1 MDFNNLI
8 QTFSIWILPVLFAI
22 TVHEAAH
29 GYAARFFGDHTAAS
43 LGRLSLNP
51 LKHID
56 PMGTVVVPIAVFIA
70 SSIAGSGFVFGWA
83 KPVPVDMRNL
93 RNPRYDMAWV
103 AMAGPAS
110 NFAMAVFWVL
120 MMGLG
125 QWMVGQGMGD
135 WALPLVLMGQAGVF
149 INLLLMLFNLL
160 PIPPLDGGR
169 VLVSFLPPKLGM
181 QVSRVEPFGFVILM
195 ALMFSNV
202 LWMVLGPAL
211 SGMTQ
216 WMTGFVLP

>member
-1 MDFNNLI
+1 MDFNLI

-29 GYAARFFGDHTAAS
+29 GYAARYFGDQTAAR

-51 LKHID
+51 LRHID
-56 PMGTVVVPIAVFIA
+56 LMGTILVPSVTFIL
-70 SSIAGSGFVFGWA
+70 SILSGSGGFVFGWA

-93 RNPRYDMAWV
+93 RNPRFDMAWV

-110 NFAMAVFWVL
+110 NLVMAALWTLV
-120 MMGLG
+120 MGLG
-125 QWMVGQGMGD
+125 HWLAGQGMGD
-135 WALPLVLMGQAGVF
+135 FSLPLVLMGQAGIF

-169 VLVSFLPPKLGM
+169 VLVSLLPPALAA
-181 QVSRVEPFGFVILM
+181 QVARLEPFGFIILL
-195 ALMFSNV
+195 ALMFTGV
-202 LWMVLGPAL
+202 LWSFLGPVMTA
-211 SGMTQ
+211 MTQ
-216 WMTGFVLP
+216 WFMGFVLH